1 MGKLAMGLSGRVH
14 ETTVRVLYGD
24 TDAGGMVYNGTY
36 LRYFEFG
43 RGELMR
49 TNGMS
54 YKSLEALGF
63 ILPVAESY
71 VRYKA
76 PARYDDLL
84 TIKTCIGQVTPFS
97 CRFHCH
103 IYQDKTLIAKGFT
116 NHASIK
122 RDGILTALPDE
133 YFKKMQELSA

>member
-1 MGKLAMGLSGRVH
+1 MGKLATGLHGQVH
-14 ETTVRVLYGD
+14 EATVRVLYGD

-36 LRYFEFG
+36 LRYFELG

-49 TNGMS
+49 ANGMS
-54 YKSLEALGF
+54 YKCLEDLGF

-84 TIKTCIGQVTPFS
+84 TIKTCIAEVTSYS
-97 CRFHCH
+97 CRFHCQ
-103 IYQDKTLIAKGFT
+103 IYQDQTLVAKGFT
-116 NHASIK
+116 NHASIM
-122 RDGILTALPDE
+122 RDGKLTALPDE
-133 YFKKMQELSA
+133 YFVKMQELSA